1 MESRIMRDILVDHIL
16 HRLTPDVGMLSKK
29 FQKST
34 EHVGVRYV
42 EIDDLLPIEDVYERP
57 NK

>member
-1 MESRIMRDILVDHIL
+1 MRDILVDHIL